1 MQKFIYLLSLVFIAI
16 SCQEEG
22 PLTRTTDSTQINSSA
37 VLKYYGDFS
46 PTSGIAVTGKAKIYL
61 ENGHYKVVLDNFTIS
76 DGPDLK
82 VYLSKAAS
90 PYQFINLG
98 SLTSQTV
105 YSIPDGVDVS
115 TYTHVLIHCQ
125 EFNHLYAIAPLTQN

>member
-1 MQKFIYLLSLVFIAI
+1 MQKFIYLLSLVFIII

-22 PLTRTTDSTQINSSA
+22 PLTRTTNSTQINSTA
-37 VLKYYGDFS
+37 VLKYHGDFS
-46 PTSGIAVTGKAKIYL
+46 PTSGITVTGKAKIYL

-90 PYQFINLG
+90 PYEFINLG
-98 SLTSQTV
+98 SLTFQTV
-105 YSIPDGVDVS
+105 YQIPDGIDVS